1 MTSFLLWLVAFGP
14 LGLLG
19 AGLIPTAVSNQNP
32 RTLIS
37 IVRLFSFLSF
47 IGAVSALVSLTLFP
61 QLVTPLIGSHGV
73 GFSLYLDTISASMF
87 TLVSFIGA
95 IVILFSQNYL
105 AGDPG
110 HGRFMKLISIT
121 LGSVLLL
128 IIAGNL
134 WQLFVAWV
142 FTSLGLHRLLI
153 FYSDRPSAILAAR
166 KKWVLSRLGD
176 LSLLTGLILIYLEL
190 GSLEYSLIF
199 KSLGESASGSLTYVA
214 SLFALA
220 ALLKSAQFPI
230 HGWLLEVMET
240 PTPVSALLHAGVIN
254 AGGFMLIRFSVLVSS
269 SPTAMNTLLIVGAVT
284 AIFGSLVMLTQTSVK
299 VSLAYSTI
307 AQMGFMMLECGLGM
321 FSAAMLHIVAHSL
334 YKAHAFLSSGE
345 TVKQAQPP
353 TAHTNV
359 LTLWEAFVVSSLIVL
374 TALLTTTAVGFF
386 IGSTMFTNTGGSTLS
401 YIFALG
407 LTILVSTG
415 LQIRQSFIALVSI
428 VVVRIVGI
436 MVVFYTV
443 QFVAESLFANH
454 LAPQSKE
461 LSLSELLLRIGVV
474 FAFSVV
480 TILQGV
486 LPHNR
491 GSQFWFQFYVHL
503 SNGFYINTIANKFA
517 IRFWPRPA
525 PRSTV
530 PQYIPTYEAGGKT

>member
-1 MTSFLLWLVAFGP
+1 VALGP
-14 LGLLG
+14 LGLLV
-19 AGLIPTAVSNQNP
+19 ACLIPTPVANRHPQVLIKAAQLLALLSFVGAVAA
-32 RTLIS
+32 LIS
-37 IVRLFSFLSF
+37 V
-47 IGAVSALVSLTLFP
+47 ALLPPL
-61 QLVTPLIGSHGV
+61 LTPLLGIYGA
-73 GFSLYLDTISASMF
+73 GFSIYLDTISAWMF
-87 TLVSFIGA
+87 TLVSFIGTT
-95 IVILFSQNYL
+95 VILFSQNYL

-134 WQLFVAWV
+134 LQFFAAWV
-142 FTSLGLHRLLI
+142 FTSFGLHRLLT
-153 FYSDRPSAILAAR
+153 FYSERPSAILAAR
-166 KKWVLSRLGD
+166 KKWVVSRLGD
-176 LSLLTGLILIYLEL
+176 LFLLTGIILIYFEV
-190 GSLEYSLIF
+190 GSLEYDLIF
-199 KSLGESASGSLTYVA
+199 KGLRESSLGSFFYVA
-214 SLFALA
+214 PLFALA

-240 PTPVSALLHAGVIN
+240 PTPVSALLHAGIIN
-254 AGGFMLIRFSVLVSS
+254 AGGFLLIRFSGLVSA
-269 SPTAMNTLLIVGAVT
+269 SPTAMNTLLVVGALT
-284 AIFGSLVMLTQTSVK
+284 AIFGSLVMLTQTSIK

-321 FSAAMLHIVAHSL
+321 FSAAMLHIIAHSL

-345 TVKQAQPP
+345 TVKRAQPQ
-353 TAHTNV
+353 TAPAKT
-359 LTLWEAFVVSSLIVL
+359 LTLAKAFVASSLIVL
-374 TALLTTTAVGFF
+374 TALLTVTVVGYA
-386 IGSTMFTNTGGSTLS
+386 IGSTMLTNSGSSTLS

-415 LQIRQSFIALVSI
+415 LQSRMGFIGLASLI
-428 VVVRIVGI
+428 VVRIAGV
-436 MVVFYTV
+436 MAVFYAV

-454 LAPQSKE
+454 LARYSQE
-461 LSLSELLLRIGVV
+461 LSLVDLLLRAGVI
-474 FAFSVV
+474 FAFSAV

-486 LPHNR
+486 LPHTR

-517 IRFWPRPA
+517 IRFWPSPA

-530 PQYIPTYEAGGKT
+530 PQYIPTYEVRGKL